1 MLSPVDLDVEVNLMR
16 VEIEY
21 VAIERDLPA
30 KVDTHLMSPNPR
42 PELSFSICHRASQ
55 APCVRDQV
63 ISVVREMSNDDPDL
77 LPTAV
82 PQVGNSLAGFISAP
96 TQPSP
101 FQGDHRGSR
110 RISNYPTTR
119 QLAA

>member
-1 MLSPVDLDVEVNLMR
+1 MLSPVDLDVEVNFMR

-42 PELSFSICHRASQ
+42 PELSFSIGHRASQ
-55 APCVRDQV
+55 APRVPDRV
-63 ISVVREMSNDDPDL
+63 ISVVREMSKDDPDL

-82 PQVGNSLAGFISAP
+82 PEVGIFLAGFYLRPDPAIPLSGGP
-96 TQPSP
+96 
-101 FQGDHRGSR
+101 QGVS
-110 RISNYPTTR
+110 
-119 QLAA
+119 